1 MFSCLSLSLCLTPLA
16 SMFWL
21 LVWLAAGAMAL
32 DYYDYEYEDHS
43 HTSFDRIRRKS
54 YRSVVRS
61 IRLLDHQFI

>member
-1 MFSCLSLSLCLTPLA
+1 
-16 SMFWL
+16 MFWL

-43 HTSFDRIRRKS
+43 HTSLGFGRIRRKS

-61 IRLLDHQFI
+61 IR